1 MFYKALYCNNNLSSC
16 PLTFII
22 IRDCIMLPF
31 VTITLPSRLIKSA
44 SRAEQE
50 NIYRFKITIPLTS
63 YDDFL
68 NFLYSA
74 RTIKQKR
81 ETKTTGEDHFTCH
94 ISCTMVECLH

>member
-1 MFYKALYCNNNLSSC
+1 
-16 PLTFII
+16 
-22 IRDCIMLPF
+22 MLPF

-50 NIYRFKITIPLTS
+50 NIYRLKISLPLTS
-63 YDDFL
+63 YNDFL

-81 ETKTTGEDHFTCH
+81 ETKKTTGEDHFYLPYRVVWVSIYIKKSLTG
-94 ISCTMVECLH
+94 

>member
-22 IRDCIMLPF
+22 KRAWIMLPF

-44 SRAEQE
+44 SRAEEE
-50 NIYRFKITIPLTS
+50 NLYRLKISLPLTS

-68 NFLYSA
+68 NFLYSG

-81 ETKTTGEDHFTCH
+81 ETKKTTGEDHFYLPY
-94 ISCTMVECLH
+94 IMYYG

>member
-1 MFYKALYCNNNLSSC
+1 
-16 PLTFII
+16 
-22 IRDCIMLPF
+22 MLPF

-44 SRAEQE
+44 SRAEEE
-50 NIYRFKITIPLTS
+50 NLYRLKISLPLTS

-81 ETKTTGEDHFTCH
+81 ETKKTTEEDHFYLPYHVLWVSAYINKSLTG
-94 ISCTMVECLH
+94 

>member
-1 MFYKALYCNNNLSSC
+1 
-16 PLTFII
+16 
-22 IRDCIMLPF
+22 MLPF
-31 VTITLPSRLIKSA
+31 VTITLPSRLIKLA

-50 NIYRFKITIPLTS
+50 NLYRLKISLPLTS

-81 ETKTTGEDHFTCH
+81 ETKKTTEEDYFTCH
-94 ISCTMVECLH
+94 IMYYG